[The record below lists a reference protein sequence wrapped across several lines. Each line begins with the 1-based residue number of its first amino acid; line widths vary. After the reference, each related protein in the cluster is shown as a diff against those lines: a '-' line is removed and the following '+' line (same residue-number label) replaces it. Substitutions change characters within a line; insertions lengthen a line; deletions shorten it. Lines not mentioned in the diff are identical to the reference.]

1 MPSIAAPEIVWS
13 SILPI
18 LLLSG
23 GALLLLLWGAFDR
36 RLERW
41 KLTVGACITVAAA
54 GASLVPLIGE
64 RRLAMNDMVVI
75 DGVGLFTSMV
85 ILISAAIVLPV
96 SQRYLHA
103 RRIHRAEFEPLLL
116 FATAGMLL
124 LATANDL
131 LMVFIA
137 IEVLSLALYVMVAI
151 AKHDAGA
158 QEGALKYFL
167 LGAFSSAILLYGVA
181 LLYGATAST
190 RIPAIADAVAGGAAD
205 VRLLLAGLVMVVVGL
220 AFKVGAVPFH
230 MWTPDVYQGAPTN
243 VTAFM
248 AAGTKA
254 AAFAALLRVTLVSFG
269 SLSWDWRPA
278 LWVIAVA
285 TMVVG
290 SVLAIVQTDVKRM
303 LGYSSVGHAGFI
315 MIGVVAADRAGITSV
330 LFYLLVYAV
339 MTIGA
344 FTVVMASGREGRERL
359 DFASWSGLGRT
370 EPMLAAAM
378 TLFLI
383 SLAGLPPT
391 AGFIAKLTVFTAAQ
405 SAGETGLVIIGA
417 LSSVVAVFF
426 YLRLIVMMWLHEP
439 EGEVAPS
446 GVDVVSGWTLGIA
459 AAFVAVIGV
468 WPQALLDVARKAAEL
483 AG

>member
-1 MPSIAAPEIVWS
+1 MPALDAPEIVWS
-13 SILPI
+13 AIAPVLV
-18 LLLSG
+18 LAG
-23 GALLLLLWGAFDR
+23 GALLLLLWGAIDR
-36 RLERW
+36 SLPRRT
-41 KLTVGACITVAAA
+41 LTIASLVVVAVSGAM
-54 GASLVPLIGE
+54 LVPLIGDP
-64 RRLAMNDMVVI
+64 RLAMSDMVVI
-75 DGVGLFTSMV
+75 DGVGLFASMV
-85 ILISAAIVLPV
+85 ILVSAAIVLPV
-96 SQRYLHA
+96 SQRYLRA

-124 LATANDL
+124 LSTANDL

-181 LLYGATAST
+181 LLYGATATT
-190 RIPAIADAVAGGAAD
+190 RIPAIADAVTAGTAD
-205 VRLLLAGLVMVVVGL
+205 VRLLFAGLTLLVVGL
-220 AFKVGAVPFH
+220 AFKIGAVPFH

-269 SLSWDWRPA
+269 SLAWDWRPA
-278 LWVIAVA
+278 IWGIAIA

-290 SVLAIVQTDVKRM
+290 SVLAIVQSDVKRM
-303 LGYSSVGHAGFI
+303 LGYSSVAHAGFI
-315 MIGVVAADRAGITSV
+315 LIGVVAADRAGIASV

-344 FTVVMASGREGRERL
+344 FTVVMVSGREGSERL
-359 DFASWSGLGRT
+359 DLASWSGLGRR
-370 EPMLAAAM
+370 EPMLAATM
-378 TLFLI
+378 TLFLL
-383 SLAGLPPT
+383 SLAGIPPT
-391 AGFIAKLTVFTAAQ
+391 GGFIAKLTVFTSAQ
-405 SAGETGLVIIGA
+405 AVGETGLVVAGA
-417 LSSVVAVFF
+417 VASVVAAFF
-426 YLRLIVMMWLHEP
+426 YLRLIVLMWLHEP
-439 EGEVAPS
+439 EGEIAPS
-446 GVDVVSGWTLGIA
+446 GIDPVGGWTLGIA

-468 WPQALLDVARKAAEL
+468 WPQALLDVARRAAEL

>member
-1 MPSIAAPEIVWS
+1 MTPPPVEWGTIA
-13 SILPI
+13 PI
-18 LLLSG
+18 LILCG
-23 GALLLLLWGAFDR
+23 GAVVLLLWGSFNRNVA
-36 RLERW
+36 RW
-41 KLTVGACITVAAA
+41 KLTVGAGISVIASGVA
-54 GASLVPLIGE
+54 LIPMIGE
-64 RRLAMNDMVVI
+64 RRLAMGEMVVI

-85 ILISAAIVLPV
+85 ILISAAIVLPI

-103 RRIHRAEFEPLLL
+103 RRIHRVEFEPLML

-190 RIPAIADAVAGGAAD
+190 RIPRIGDAVAAGDAD
-205 VRLLLAGLVMVVVGL
+205 MRLLLAGLSLIVVGL

-254 AAFAALLRVTLVSFG
+254 AAFAALLRVSLVSFG
-269 SLSWDWRPA
+269 SLAWDWRPVVWGLA
-278 LWVIAVA
+278 IL

-303 LGYSSVGHAGFI
+303 LGYSSISHAGFI
-315 MIGVVAADRAGITSV
+315 LIGLVAADQTGVAGV
-330 LFYLLVYAV
+330 LFYLLIYAV

-344 FTVVMASGREGRERL
+344 FTVVMVSGTGGAERL
-359 DFASWSGLGRT
+359 DIGAWSGLGRK
-370 EPMLAAAM
+370 EPLLAATM
-378 TLFLI
+378 TLFLL
-383 SLAGLPPT
+383 SLAGIPPT
-391 AGFIAKLTVFTAAQ
+391 GGFIAKLTIFTAAQ
-405 SAGETGLVIIGA
+405 NAGETILVVVGA
-417 LSSVVAVFF
+417 LASVVAAFF

-439 EGEVAPS
+439 AGEVADA
-446 GVDVVSGWTLGIA
+446 GVDIVGRWTLGVA
-459 AAFVAVIGV
+459 AAFVAIAGV